1 MSRARGQR
9 RAADGLV
16 AAVLVAGL
24 VLAGCSS
31 GAEPRPPA
39 VETRTGAGTSLVNAE
54 TGTSRDGSFRP
65 LPVATGWGPSLA
77 EIDRARTLVGRL
89 SLRRRAGQVIVASYS
104 GTAPPTSMVRR
115 LHLGGVIVFS
125 ENVTSA
131 AGIRAANHVLQ
142 ASVAQSGRKWPL
154 LIGVD
159 QEGGLVQRVTGG
171 ATGFPTFMT
180 AGAADDLGLTRRVYT
195 ASGAELR
202 ALGFNLDF
210 APDADVTM
218 GADDP
223 AIGARSA
230 GSSPARAS
238 QQVRAAA
245 DGFASAGLV
254 PVVKHFPGHG
264 SVSTD
269 SHLGLPVQRA
279 SLRTLEGR
287 DLVPFKASVRAH
299 APAVMV
305 GHLDVRAVDP
315 RTPSSLSHA
324 VVTGMLRHRLG
335 FAGVAFTDSLVMK
348 AVTDRYGEVRSAVKA
363 LQAGEDALLM
373 PRRPRTARD
382 AIVRAVRTG
391 RLDQARLDQA
401 ATRFVALM
409 LHQRAQTSRVRP
421 AGSSAALSREY
432 SARAITVVSGPC
444 SGRLVGPAV
453 QVAGP
458 ATAVAR
464 FRAAAASAGLR
475 VVAAKARKRQRAAT
489 RVVLLGPGERVAD
502 RRPPGVVVALDTPY
516 VLGSSSAT
524 VARIATYGDTVG
536 AMDALVDVLVGRSR
550 APGHLP
556 VTVAGVD
563 RSGC

>member
-1 MSRARGQR
+1 
-9 RAADGLV
+9 V

-24 VLAGCSS
+24 LLAGCSS
-31 GAEPRPPA
+31 GAGPRPPA
-39 VETRTGAGTSLVNAE
+39 VETRTGAGTALLGAA
-54 TGTSRDGSFRP
+54 TGTSRDASFRP

-89 SLRRRAGQVIVASYS
+89 SLRQRAGQVIVASYS

-131 AGIRAANHVLQ
+131 AGIRAVNQALQ
-142 ASVAQSGRKWPL
+142 ASVARSGRQWPL

-171 ATGFPTFMT
+171 ATGFPTFMS
-180 AGAADDLGLTRRVYT
+180 AGAADDLGLTRRVYA

-202 ALGFNLDF
+202 GLGFNLDF

-230 GSSPARAS
+230 GSSPDRAAE
-238 QQVRAAA
+238 QVRAAA

-269 SHLGLPVQRA
+269 SHLGLPVQQA

-315 RTPSSLSHA
+315 HTPSSLSHA
-324 VVTGMLRHRLG
+324 VVTGLLRHRLG
-335 FAGVAFTDSLVMK
+335 FGGVAFTDSLVMK
-348 AVTDRYGEVRSAVKA
+348 AVTDRYGEVRPAVKA

-409 LHQRAQTSRVRP
+409 LHQRAQRSRTRP
-421 AGSSAALSREY
+421 PGSSTALSQEY

-444 SGRLVGPAV
+444 SGRLVGTAV
-453 QVAGP
+453 RVAGP

-475 VVAAKARKRQRAAT
+475 VVADKARPRKKQRAAT
-489 RVVLLGPGERVAD
+489 RVVLLGPGQRVIG

-516 VLGSSSAT
+516 VLGSSTAT
-524 VARIATYGDTVG
+524 VARIATYGDTWG
-536 AMDALVDVLVGRSR
+536 AMEALVDVLLGRSR

-556 VTVAGVD
+556 VAVAGVD